1 MKPPAIVLDCDTGID
16 DALAILDFTGRDGEI
31 LAVGSVHGNV
41 PAPIGARNTLRVLE
55 IAGAEEVPVAIGAA
69 RPLAQP
75 LMTAEHVHGDDGL
88 GNTHQ
93 PAPRRPVAAGSA
105 AEQLLRLARQQPGGF
120 TLVAIGPL
128 TNLALALLLDPE
140 LPRLIPEVVVMGGAV
155 SVPGNVSPTAEANIW
170 HDPEAAQLVIEADWR
185 VTMVSLDAT
194 MQALLTPSDLETIRS
209 AASAKAQFAWAILDH
224 YLDVYQQWLPGRT
237 CPLHDP
243 LALALVL
250 NPDLATYRTLS
261 TQVELRGGTRG
272 TTVCDLRIDPAS
284 PQPDPAEG
292 WRNVRFLDQLDVER
306 FRALFVAGV
315 TES

>member
-1 MKPPAIVLDCDTGID
+1 MKPPSIVLDCDTGID
-16 DALAILDFTGRDGEI
+16 DALAILDFTGRGGQI
-31 LAVGSVHGNV
+31 LAAGSVHGNV

-55 IAGAEEVPVAIGAA
+55 IAGLEGVPVSVGAA

-88 GNTHQ
+88 GNTNQ
-93 PAPRRPVAAGSA
+93 PPPRRSVEPGSA
-105 AEQLLRLARQQPGGF
+105 AENLLRIAHQRPGEF

-128 TNLALALLLDPE
+128 TNLALTLLLDPE
-140 LPRLIPEVVVMGGAV
+140 LPSLIPEVVVMGGAV
-155 SVPGNVSPTAEANIW
+155 SVAGNVSPTAEANIW
-170 HDPEAAQLVIEADWR
+170 HDPEAAQLVIEAEWQ

-194 MQALLTPSDLETIRS
+194 MQALLTPPDLEAIRTATS
-209 AASAKAQFAWAILDH
+209 ARAQFAWAILDH

-250 NPDLATYRTLS
+250 NPELATYRSLS

-272 TTVCDLRIDPAS
+272 TTVCDLRVDPAN
-284 PQPDPAEG
+284 PKMDPAEG

-306 FRALFVAGV
+306 FRALFVEGV
-315 TES
+315 TGG

>member
-16 DALAILDFTGRDGEI
+16 DALAILDFTGRGGQI
-31 LAVGSVHGNV
+31 LAAGSVHGNV

-55 IAGAEEVPVAIGAA
+55 IAGLEGVPVSVGAA

-88 GNTHQ
+88 GNTNQ
-93 PAPRRPVAAGSA
+93 PPPRRPVEPGSA
-105 AEQLLRLARQQPGGF
+105 AENLLRIAHQRPGEF

-140 LPRLIPEVVVMGGAV
+140 LPSLIPEVVVMGGAV
-155 SVPGNVSPTAEANIW
+155 SVAGNVSPTAEANIW
-170 HDPEAAQLVIEADWR
+170 HDPEAAQLVIEAKWK

-194 MQALLTPSDLETIRS
+194 MQALLTPPDLEAIRTATS
-209 AASAKAQFAWAILDH
+209 ARAQFAWAILDH

-250 NPDLATYRTLS
+250 NPELATYRSLS

-272 TTVCDLRIDPAS
+272 TTVCDLRVDPANPKS
-284 PQPDPAEG
+284 DPAEG

-306 FRALFVAGV
+306 FRALFLEGV
-315 TES
+315 IGG